1 MREIMATLR
10 KRNGKYFVDYR
21 VNGKRVRKSVG
32 KSKKD
37 AELALKDIE
46 VKLAK
51 NELGFLPKD
60 QKLEKLFQEYLTYS
74 KTNHAPSSYKRYRAI
89 IDNFKS
95 FLSEYPYLAKISQLN
110 VKVFENYK
118 TFRKK
123 LGKANKTINME
134 LDTLRAMFYLA
145 IKWNYTKINPVVGI
159 TKLKEDTHKKPRFLS
174 REEIDLLLNNCGD
187 ELHPIFSAFIYSGM
201 RKSELENLEWND
213 IDFKRRKIKIRIKD
227 SWRPKTTEREIPIND
242 ALLEIF
248 KNQKKINKKGS
259 YVFLYKGKKIPENLL
274 RKKLMAI
281 TKQIALGDVTKIHIL
296 RHTFASHL
304 IMKGVDLPTVSKL
317 LGHSDIQTTMIYAH
331 LADKHVEQAVEKL
344 NF

>member
-1 MREIMATLR
+1 MATLR

-187 ELHPIFSAFIYSGM
+187 ELDQPPF
-201 RKSELENLEWND
+201 LV
-213 IDFKRRKIKIRIKD
+213 
-227 SWRPKTTEREIPIND
+227 PVKT
-242 ALLEIF
+242 
-248 KNQKKINKKGS
+248 
-259 YVFLYKGKKIPENLL
+259 
-274 RKKLMAI
+274 
-281 TKQIALGDVTKIHIL
+281 
-296 RHTFASHL
+296 
-304 IMKGVDLPTVSKL
+304 
-317 LGHSDIQTTMIYAH
+317 
-331 LADKHVEQAVEKL
+331 
-344 NF
+344 